1 MTNLYEKAKK
11 VYKEH
16 DKLYQEFMAEC
27 NSVDRNDVKVA
38 KLQDEMQKLADELD
52 VLELQM

>member
-1 MTNLYEKAKK
+1 MTNLYEKAKQ

-27 NSVDRNDVKVA
+27 NSANRNDAKVE
-38 KLQDEMQKLADELD
+38 KLQNEMQKLADELE

>member
-38 KLQDEMQKLADELD
+38 KLQDEMQKLADELE

>member
-11 VYKEH
+11 VYQDH

-27 NSVDRNDVKVA
+27 NSANRDDAKVA
-38 KLQDEMQKLADELD
+38 KLQDKMQKLATELEI
-52 VLELQM
+52 LESQM

>member
-11 VYKEH
+11 VYEAH

-27 NSVDRNDVKVA
+27 NSVNRNDAKVA
-38 KLQDEMQKLADELD
+38 KLQNKMEKLATELEI
-52 VLELQM
+52 LELQM